1 MERRTVR
8 GGNIHVEVIPA
19 VEEEFTVA
27 GEAVRLIFDIGSD
40 DAEVISP
47 SLLV

>member
-1 MERRTVR
+1 
-8 GGNIHVEVIPA
+8 VEVIPA